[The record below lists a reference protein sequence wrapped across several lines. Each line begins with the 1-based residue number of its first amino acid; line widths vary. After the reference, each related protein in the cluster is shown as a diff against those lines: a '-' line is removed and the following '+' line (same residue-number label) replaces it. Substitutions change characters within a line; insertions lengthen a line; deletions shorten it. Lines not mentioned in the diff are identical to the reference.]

1 MADDDIDDVETI
13 DEIPDEEDDGLDRTE
28 QSFVSHLRELRS
40 RIMKALLCVLVVL
53 IGLLPF
59 ANAIYLWLAEPL
71 LVHMADTG
79 ATMIATEVASP
90 FLAPFKLTLFTAIF
104 ISVPYIFYQM
114 WAFVAPGLYRDEQ
127 ALAFPVLVSST
138 LLFYFGIVFAY
149 YVVFPLMFGF
159 FTAIA
164 PEGVTVMTD
173 ISRYLD
179 FVLKLFFA
187 FGIAF
192 EVPVAT
198 YLAVRTGMTTSDAL
212 AAKRPYVIVGAFVVG
227 MLLTPP
233 DVISQILLAVPV
245 WLLFE
250 IGLVLC
256 RLYVTEEE
264 DEPEAGQ
271 EITASGSD
279 TP

>member
-1 MADDDIDDVETI
+1 MADADEPTDDDNTVDDII
-13 DEIPDEEDDGLDRTE
+13 EEGDGLDRTE
-28 QSFVSHLRELRS
+28 QSFVSHLKELRS
-40 RIMKALLCVLVVL
+40 RIMKTLLCVLAVL
-53 IGLLPF
+53 LALMPF
-59 ANAIYLWLAEPL
+59 SNELYLWLAEPL
-71 LVHMADTG
+71 LHHMSETG

-90 FLAPFKLTLFTAIF
+90 FLAPFKLSLFVAVF
-104 ISVPYIFYQM
+104 ISIPYIFYQA
-114 WAFVAPGLYRDEQ
+114 WAFVAPGLYKNEQ
-127 ALAFPVLVSST
+127 QLALPVLVSST
-138 LLFYFGIVFAY
+138 LLFYFGIAFAY

-187 FGIAF
+187 FGAAF
-192 EVPVAT
+192 EVPVVT
-198 YLAVRTGMTTSDAL
+198 YLAVRSGVTTRANL
-212 AAKRPYVIVGAFVVG
+212 AAKRPYVIVASFVLG

-233 DVISQILLAVPV
+233 DIISQILLAVPV

-256 RLYVTEEE
+256 GLYIKEE
-264 DEPEAGQ
+264 DDELPTDDA
-271 EITASGSD
+271 AA
-279 TP
+279 P

>member
-1 MADDDIDDVETI
+1 MADA
-13 DEIPDEEDDGLDRTE
+13 DEPIVDEKPVDEPIEEDDGLDRTE
-28 QSFVSHLRELRS
+28 QSFVSHLKELRS
-40 RIMKALLCVLVVL
+40 RIMKTLLCVLVVL
-53 IGLLPF
+53 LALMPF
-59 ANAIYLWLAEPL
+59 SNEIYLWLAEPL
-71 LVHMADTG
+71 LHHMAETG

-90 FLAPFKLTLFTAIF
+90 FLAPFKLSLFVAVF
-104 ISVPYIFYQM
+104 ISIPYIFYHA
-114 WAFVAPGLYRDEQ
+114 WAFVAPGLYHNEQ
-127 ALAFPVLVSST
+127 QLALPVLVSST
-138 LLFYFGIVFAY
+138 LLFYFGIAFAY

-187 FGIAF
+187 FGAAF
-192 EVPVAT
+192 EVPVVT
-198 YLAVRTGMTTSDAL
+198 YLAVRSGITSRADL
-212 AAKRPYVIVGAFVVG
+212 AAKRPYVIVGSFVLG

-250 IGLVLC
+250 FGLFLC
-256 RLYVTEEE
+256 GVYIKEE
-264 DEPEAGQ
+264 DDELPADDAA
-271 EITASGSD
+271 AS
-279 TP
+279 

>member
-1 MADDDIDDVETI
+1 MADADEPTVDDNTVDDII
-13 DEIPDEEDDGLDRTE
+13 EEGDGLDRTE
-28 QSFVSHLRELRS
+28 QSFVSHLKELRS
-40 RIMKALLCVLVVL
+40 RIMKTLLCVLVVL
-53 IGLLPF
+53 LALMPF
-59 ANAIYLWLAEPL
+59 SNELYLWLAEPL
-71 LVHMADTG
+71 LHHMSETG

-90 FLAPFKLTLFTAIF
+90 FLAPFKLSLFVAVF
-104 ISVPYIFYQM
+104 ISIPYIFYQA
-114 WAFVAPGLYRDEQ
+114 WAFVAPGLYKNEQ
-127 ALAFPVLVSST
+127 QLALPVLVSST
-138 LLFYFGIVFAY
+138 LLFYFGIAFAY

-187 FGIAF
+187 FGAAF
-192 EVPVAT
+192 EVPVVT
-198 YLAVRTGMTTSDAL
+198 YLAVRSGVTTRANL
-212 AAKRPYVIVGAFVVG
+212 AAKRPYVIVASFVLG

-233 DVISQILLAVPV
+233 DIISQILLAVPV

-256 RLYVTEEE
+256 GLYIKEE
-264 DEPEAGQ
+264 DDELPTDDA
-271 EITASGSD
+271 AA
-279 TP
+279 P